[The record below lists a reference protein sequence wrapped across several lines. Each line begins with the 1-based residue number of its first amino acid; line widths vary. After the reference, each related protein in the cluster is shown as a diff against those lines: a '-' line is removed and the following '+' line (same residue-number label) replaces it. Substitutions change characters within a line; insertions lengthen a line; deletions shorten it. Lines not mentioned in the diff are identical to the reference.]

1 MKKERL
7 NSIELLIVN
16 GLRKMLQLELRKRFP
31 LIETIRACA
40 KEAEKQYTLQ
50 EFLIKNAHT
59 SCICRKIVVPL
70 QSQRFEE

>member
-40 KEAEKQYTLQ
+40 KEAEKQYEKAGYITRLTHV
-50 EFLIKNAHT
+50 L
-59 SCICRKIVVPL
+59 
-70 QSQRFEE
+70 